1 MTLAGGTSHVPS
13 LLRTEWSLMVYSKD
27 PEPASQR
34 QASESSSQENAK
46 SGCGNGAEN
55 AKEDRVTVVDWDG
68 PDDPNNPK
76 NWTSKRKWSATLI
89 VSCIAFV
96 APAASSI
103 ISPASQQVAEE
114 FGITSDVLLS
124 MITSVYVLG
133 FGEQILHI
141 FNSLPNRSSRLEAL
155 GPLLIGPLSEV
166 FGRSRVLKVA
176 NLFFLS
182 ESPSYHLLAVVLV
195 DLPTN
200 PVWNLACGF
209 SQTTAQLII
218 FRLLAGMG
226 GSAPLSI
233 GGAVVGDTFHPEER
247 GRAIALYSLGPV
259 LGPAVGPVAGGW
271 IAEKTTWRWVFW
283 ATSICNAIVLV
294 VSFSLQ
300 ETYAP
305 VLLERK
311 ARRLVKES
319 SATPNSGSVEKGQD
333 QSLDQADWKASR
345 KHFRT
350 IYEGSSIGI
359 GGLHYFALGFGLLF
373 GSLVNSAIMDRIY
386 IYFKKRNGGE
396 GAPEF
401 RVPIL
406 FPASLFLPTGLL
418 LSGWAAQ
425 KAVRWFA
432 TDVGTFLVGL
442 AMLFSFQSI
451 TAYIVDV
458 FTLYAASGLAA
469 TLCLRALFA
478 FGFPLFAPAMY
489 KALGLGVG
497 NTVLAALAIAIGCPA

>member
-141 FNSLPNRSSRLEAL
+141 FNFASKPKFTTRSL
-155 GPLLIGPLSEV
+155 GPSAHWASQRGIWPLAS
-166 FGRSRVLKVA
+166 LKI
-176 NLFFLS
+176 
-182 ESPSYHLLAVVLV
+182 

-350 IYEGSSIGI
+350 IYEGS
-359 GGLHYFALGFGLLF
+359 
-373 GSLVNSAIMDRIY
+373 VDRRQI
-386 IYFKKRNGGE
+386 
-396 GAPEF
+396 
-401 RVPIL
+401 
-406 FPASLFLPTGLL
+406 
-418 LSGWAAQ
+418 
-425 KAVRWFA
+425 
-432 TDVGTFLVGL
+432 
-442 AMLFSFQSI
+442 
-451 TAYIVDV
+451 
-458 FTLYAASGLAA
+458 
-469 TLCLRALFA
+469 
-478 FGFPLFAPAMY
+478 
-489 KALGLGVG
+489 
-497 NTVLAALAIAIGCPA
+497 